1 MFKIFA
7 PLNSMVFVFL
17 KFLYILG
24 VNRDIIVKIFMPK
37 CLCFS
42 PIKKLRHE
50 CL

>member
-24 VNRDIIVKIFMPK
+24 VNMGIIVKIFMLK
-37 CLCFS
+37 FLCFS
-42 PIKKLRHE
+42 PIKKFSHE